1 MVVTVC
7 VCVCVFHTC
16 FSATTKTKH
25 KKLLQL
31 SHDPHHLY
39 ATRCIHIP
47 MYTTYRYLRIPCLD
61 TLRFLRIP
69 CLDVAGVLLW
79 TLASQMPYLPSG
91 EAWASLSLYWMRTT
105 FWLSVNQ
112 RTRMLRSL
120 ATIECRTLSTAFNSR
135 HVELCLASVSD
146 H

>member
-1 MVVTVC
+1 M
-7 VCVCVFHTC
+7 HTYPH
-16 FSATTKTKH
+16 AHNLQIPHQHMNNILTT
-25 KKLLQL
+25 
-31 SHDPHHLY
+31 
-39 ATRCIHIP
+39 
-47 MYTTYRYLRIPCLD
+47 
-61 TLRFLRIP
+61 FLRIP

-79 TLASQMPYLPSG
+79 TLASQMPHLPSG
-91 EAWASLSLYWMRTT
+91 EAWASLSLYWMRTA

-112 RTRMLRSL
+112 HTRMLRSL